1 MLQIKYKILAHA
13 KDLPR
18 PEYQTNGSSGLDL
31 YAANIDSIEIKSLQR
46 LSISTG
52 IIFSIPKGLEGQ
64 IRPRSGLF
72 IKHGLTCILGTIDS
86 DYRGEIKIL
95 LVNLSNDSFIIDRG
109 MRIAQIIFCNVIKA
123 KLIQTEI
130 LDNTIRGDKGFGSTG
145 L

>member
-18 PEYQTNGSSGLDL
+18 PAYQTNGSSGLDL

-95 LVNLSNDSFIIDRG
+95 LVNLSTDSFIIDRG
-109 MRIAQIIFCNVIKA
+109 MRIAQIVFCNVI
-123 KLIQTEI
+123 EI
-130 LDNTIRGDKGFGSTG
+130 HMKITLVSFWM
-145 L
+145 LLY

>member
-13 KDLPR
+13 KDLPS

-95 LVNLSNDSFIIDRG
+95 LVNLSNDTFIIDRG
-109 MRIAQIIFCNVIKA
+109 MRIAQIVFCNVIKA

>member
-1 MLQIKYKILAHA
+1 MLQIKYKVLAHA

-18 PEYQTNGSSGLDL
+18 PAYQTNGSSGLDL

-109 MRIAQIIFCNVIKA
+109 MRIAQIVFCNVIKA
-123 KLIQTEI
+123 KLTQTEI

>member
-1 MLQIKYKILAHA
+1 MLQIKYKVLAHA

-18 PEYQTNGSSGLDL
+18 PAYQTNGSSGLDL
-31 YAANIDSIEIKSLQR
+31 YAANIDAIEIKSLQR

-109 MRIAQIIFCNVIKA
+109 MRIAQIVFCNVIKA

>member
-18 PEYQTNGSSGLDL
+18 PAYQTNGSSGLDL
-31 YAANIDSIEIKSLQR
+31 YAANMDSIEIKSLQR

-109 MRIAQIIFCNVIKA
+109 MRIAQIVFCNVIKA
-123 KLIQTEI
+123 KLKQTEI